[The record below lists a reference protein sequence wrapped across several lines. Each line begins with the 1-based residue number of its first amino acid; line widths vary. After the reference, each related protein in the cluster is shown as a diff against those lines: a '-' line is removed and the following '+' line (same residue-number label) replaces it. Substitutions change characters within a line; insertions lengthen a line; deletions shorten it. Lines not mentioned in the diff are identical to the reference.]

1 MLFILFVCGL
11 SSNSRIFHSLWDDT
25 ITGEGLQILTYTR
38 RSCIWQFPNK
48 KELYF
53 TLSSQLWYYGT
64 LIYNEKTMV
73 LCKKKHDSIPK
84 KTKTMVLDL

>member
-73 LCKKKHDSIPK
+73 LCKKK
-84 KTKTMVLDL
+84 T